1 MEECVR
7 GAEGGDG
14 VAANRHKHS
23 ILRCTMQ
30 DAYRGKGRRVQNE
43 RSAANGKATAGAAG
57 AGQDPGRMVAGREAG
72 GVRGPR

>member
-14 VAANRHKHS
+14 VAANRRKHS

-30 DAYRGKGRRVQNE
+30 DAYHDQGTKGAE
-43 RSAANGKATAGAAG
+43 GAIDG
-57 AGQDPGRMVAGREAG
+57 
-72 GVRGPR
+72 